1 MILAEIDR
9 RRRLFA
15 CIGMYEL
22 LFSVW
27 KLSRIICSD
36 RRGCDKGGLRI
47 KERKSAILGP
57 SFFLADSSIGIDS
70 RGR

>member
-27 KLSRIICSD
+27 KLSRIIGSD
-36 RRGCDKGGLRI
+36 RRGATRVAFGSKQG
-47 KERKSAILGP
+47 KVQFWVQVFFP
-57 SFFLADSSIGIDS
+57 SG
-70 RGR
+70 